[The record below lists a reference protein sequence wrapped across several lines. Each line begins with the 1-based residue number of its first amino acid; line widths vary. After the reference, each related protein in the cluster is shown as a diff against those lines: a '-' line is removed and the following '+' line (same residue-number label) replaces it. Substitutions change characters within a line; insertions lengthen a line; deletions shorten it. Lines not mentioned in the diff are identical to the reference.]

1 MVEESKIECEF
12 RAFCADAVVVGRDG
26 KLAAKIADSIIIKRD
41 SQLQN
46 NSHPSLAVAEIPYTF
61 SQNGIHHRSNLIL
74 RAPYEIVVSHSI
86 QYSVPR

>member
-46 NSHPSLAVAEIPYTF
+46 NSHPSLAVAEIPDTLA
-61 SQNGIHHRSNLIL
+61 QNGIHHCSNLIL